1 MWRHELPANFINSAI
16 KAISHYKGGLFVIG
30 HASDEGTFFLY
41 KMQKRLNVRPPQNIL
56 DVFTELFTRLVSEQ
70 LEY

>member
-41 KMQKRLNVRPPQNIL
+41 KMQKRLNVRPPQNNL
-56 DVFTELFTRLVSEQ
+56 DVLQNYLHV
-70 LEY
+70 